1 MSDLNVRFLNKDE
14 YEPWDS
20 LVAALPSASI
30 FDESKWLDA
39 VADVMGCDIR
49 ILGVFENDRL
59 IGGASLNISNKFGMP
74 TATGIPLTPTNSCI
88 IEPFE
93 TIFSS
98 KATNY
103 LLKITDA
110 IGRFLQSNYD
120 YAVVT
125 NHPFIR
131 DIRSFNWLGWSTQAL
146 YTYHVDLAKADLAA
160 LTPKVR
166 RLIRKAEKS
175 GVIIE
180 RSGDFSAAHDLL
192 AKTFRRKDVSP
203 PLSSWQLSQI
213 CLRCADNIVQFVAKT
228 HDAKAIACALL
239 IVDFKRKV
247 AYSLFTGF
255 DYAYQDTEATSLLH
269 WRSIEYFKSN
279 GFAILDLV
287 GAENKSIA
295 NFKAGFGGD
304 LVPYYQ
310 VSKASMRYR
319 ILNQLS
325 RLMPFRLFLK

>member
-1 MSDLNVRFLNKDE
+1 MSDLNVRFLNKGE
-14 YEPWDS
+14 YERWDS
-20 LVAALPSASI
+20 IVAALPSASI
-30 FDESKWLDA
+30 FDESKWLAA

-49 ILGVFENDRL
+49 ILGVFEKDRL
-59 IGGASLNISNKFGMP
+59 IGGVPLNISNKFGMP

-88 IEPFE
+88 IEPLE

-120 YAVVT
+120 YAVVA
-125 NHPFIR
+125 NHPFIM
-131 DIRSFNWLGWSTQAL
+131 DIRSFNWLGWSTQVL
-146 YTYHVDLAKADLAA
+146 YTYHVDLAKADFSA
-160 LTPKVR
+160 LPKER
-166 RLIRKAEKS
+166 RKLIRKAEKS

-180 RSGDFSAAHDLL
+180 RSDDFSAAHDLL
-192 AKTFRRKDVSP
+192 AKTFRRKDASL

-213 CLRCADNIVQFVAKT
+213 CLRCADNAVLFVAKT
-228 HDAKAIACALL
+228 HDGKVIAFNIW
-239 IVDFKRKV
+239 IVDFKRRV
-247 AYSLFTGF
+247 ANAVFSGF
-255 DYAYQDTEATSLLH
+255 DYAYQDTEATSLRK
-269 WRSIEYFKSN
+269 WKCIEYFKSN

-295 NFKAGFGGD
+295 HFKAEFGGD

-325 RLMPFRLFLK
+325 RLMPFRLFLN

>member
-14 YEPWDS
+14 YERWDS

-30 FDESKWLDA
+30 FDESKWLTA

-49 ILGVFENDRL
+49 IVGVFENDRL
-59 IGGASLNISNKFGMP
+59 IGGAPLNISKRFGML

-88 IEPFE
+88 IEPLE

-98 KATNY
+98 KATSH

-120 YAVVT
+120 YAVVA
-125 NHPFIR
+125 NHPFIS
-131 DIRSFNWLGWSTQAL
+131 DIRSFNWLGWRTQVL
-146 YTYHVDLAKADLAA
+146 YTYRVDLAKADFSAI
-160 LTPKVR
+160 VSEIR

-180 RSGDFSAAHDLL
+180 RVYDFSIAHDLL
-192 AKTFRRKDVSP
+192 AKTFRRKGVSL

-213 CLRCADNIVQFVAKT
+213 CLRCADNVALFVAKT
-228 HDAKAIACALL
+228 HDGKAIACEIL
-239 IVDFKRKV
+239 IMDFKRRV
-247 AYSLFTGF
+247 ANALFAGF
-255 DYAYQDTEATSLLH
+255 DYAYQDTEATSLIQ
-269 WRSIEYFKSN
+269 WKCIEYFKSN
-279 GFAILDLV
+279 GFAILDLG

-295 NFKAGFGGD
+295 NFKAHSEGD

-310 VSKASMRYR
+310 VSKVSMKYR

-325 RLMPFRLFLK
+325 RIKPFRLFLR

>member
-14 YEPWDS
+14 YERWDS
-20 LVAALPSASI
+20 IVEALPSASI
-30 FDESKWLDA
+30 FDESKWLTA

-49 ILGVFENDRL
+49 IAGVFEKDRL
-59 IGGASLNISNKFGMP
+59 IGGVTLNISNKFGMQ

-88 IEPFE
+88 IKPLE
-93 TIFSS
+93 TIFTS

-120 YAVVT
+120 YAVVA
-125 NHPFIR
+125 NHPFIS
-131 DIRSFNWLGWSTQAL
+131 DIRSFNWLGWRTQVL
-146 YTYHVDLAKADLAA
+146 YTYHVDLAKADFSA
-160 LTPKVR
+160 LPKER
-166 RLIRKAEKS
+166 RKLIRKAENS

-180 RSGDFSAAHDLL
+180 RFDDFSVAHNLL
-192 AKTFRRKDVSP
+192 AKTFRKKGVSL

-213 CLRCADNIVQFVAKT
+213 CLRCADNVVLFVAKT
-228 HDAKAIACALL
+228 HDGKVVACSIL
-239 IVDFKRKV
+239 IVDFKRRV
-247 AYSLFTGF
+247 ANSILSGF
-255 DYAYQDTEATSLLH
+255 DYAYQDTEATSLIK
-269 WRSIEYFKSN
+269 WKCIEYFKSN
-279 GFAILDLV
+279 GFVILDLV

-295 NFKAGFGGD
+295 NFKAEFGGD

-310 VSKASMRYR
+310 ISKVSMRYR

-325 RLMPFRLFLK
+325 RLKSFRLFLK

>member
-14 YEPWDS
+14 YERWDS
-20 LVAALPSASI
+20 IVAALPSASI
-30 FDESKWLDA
+30 FDESKWLAA

-59 IGGASLNISNKFGMP
+59 VGGVPLNISNKFGMP

-88 IEPFE
+88 IEPLE
-93 TIFSS
+93 TIFTS
-98 KATNY
+98 KTTNY

-110 IGRFLQSNYD
+110 IGRFLQSKYD

-131 DIRSFNWLGWSTQAL
+131 DIRSFNWLGWSTQVL
-146 YTYHVDLAKADLAA
+146 YTYHVDLAKADFSA
-160 LTPKVR
+160 LPKER
-166 RLIRKAEKS
+166 RKLIRKAEKS

-180 RSGDFSAAHDLL
+180 RSDDFSAAHDLL
-192 AKTFRRKDVSP
+192 AKTFRRKDVSL

-213 CLRCADNIVQFVAKT
+213 CLLCADNIVQFVAKT
-228 HDAKAIACALL
+228 HDGKAIAWVLL

-247 AYSLFTGF
+247 AYALFAGF
-255 DYAYQDTEATSLLH
+255 DHAYQDTEAASLIQ
-269 WRSIEYFKSN
+269 WKCIEYLKSN

-295 NFKAGFGGD
+295 NFKAGLG
-304 LVPYYQ
+304 
-310 VSKASMRYR
+310 
-319 ILNQLS
+319 
-325 RLMPFRLFLK
+325 